1 MYIYVYIYTHK
12 YVYISIYIYIYIC
25 IAICAFCAFGHGF
38 LLNKPLADSLSFV
51 LSNLSCPQPSG
62 HPVLAQQYCS
72 RHTNL
77 SLITNMMSYV
87 MYIHESHELGAWTV
101 KPSY

>member
-1 MYIYVYIYTHK
+1 MYISMH
-12 YVYISIYIYIYIC
+12 ISIYIYIYIHIYIC
-25 IAICAFCAFGHGF
+25 ICVSCAFCAFGHGF

-62 HPVLAQQYCS
+62 HPVLAQLYCS
-72 RHTNL
+72 RQTNL